1 MRCSWKGCEVTR
13 PRGARYLG
21 VALAV
26 AAVVVAVALIRGR
39 GESHVAAR
47 VAGTT
52 ISTGEVDLVLRHA
65 RDEAAKE
72 GKDFPADG
80 TPLHQALRRQAL
92 DLLIYHEE
100 LAQRATELGVEL
112 PAADLAPSAGVEV
125 ATGGADPDAGDR
137 VFFRQSV
144 RGAQLYRRIYDRV
157 TRDVSVS
164 DAELRGYLQA
174 HPEQRHIPR
183 AQIRRN
189 LLDTKRNAL
198 MARWLA
204 RMKRDYATRVEY
216 GPDFKS

>member
-13 PRGARYLG
+13 RRGARYLG
-21 VALAV
+21 VALVV
-26 AAVVVAVALIRGR
+26 AGVVVAVAQIRGR
-39 GESHVAAR
+39 GESNVAAR
-47 VAGTT
+47 VAGTP
-52 ISTGEVDLVLRHA
+52 ISTAEVDFVLNHA
-65 RDEAAKE
+65 RDEARNE
-72 GKDFPADG
+72 GKDFPAEG
-80 TPLHQALRRQAL
+80 TPLQQQLRRQAL
-92 DLLIYHEE
+92 GLLVYHEE

-125 ATGGADPDAGDR
+125 ATGSDPDAGDR
-137 VFFRQSV
+137 VFVRQSV

-164 DAELRGYLQA
+164 AGEVDRYLRR
-174 HPEQRHIPR
+174 HPEQRGIPR